1 MDQARRR
8 QVEAGWLA
16 HVRAG
21 GTTPWVQW
29 LDADRPAAGSP
40 VERLPG
46 AAQIETVR
54 RLAEVSAEDQL
65 LDGAEFESLADLV
78 LTRSAPGRG
87 MAEQPLSWGDTEAGS
102 FGAPPIDPALIP
114 SDELTRVCVG
124 VLAELMR
131 GRRPDPDH
139 ARADRRRPWAKPFLL
154 VGAPVST
161 AALRSALAADRKVE
175 GGRRPEVLV
184 VATNFDAMLQQVWTL
199 RVLRGAEPRWDK
211 FVARWAGRDQLPI
224 ASDIPLL
231 ADHWAERVGPERVH
245 VVVPEADDDRNG
257 HRHLRRTAATV
268 LGFPEPSAPRRV
280 DVPDLPPAAVDV
292 LRRVNLVLGGRVDP
306 DQRRAMVR
314 DWVHTLFRET
324 RQVRLRMPADLGDWA
339 QERSERMTQDLRAGG
354 YPVHGDLEQ
363 IVSRRTAEALDA
375 PRSGRV
381 LETALRACLLA
392 AKRQEPR

>member
-1 MDQARRR
+1 MDQAHRR

-16 HVRAG
+16 HVRGG
-21 GTTPWVQW
+21 GTTPWMQW
-29 LDADRPAAGSP
+29 INADPPAAGSP

-54 RLAEVSAEDQL
+54 RLAEVAAEEQL
-65 LDGAEFESLADLV
+65 LDGPDFENLANLV
-78 LTRSAPGRG
+78 LARSAPGRG
-87 MAEQPLSWGDTEAGS
+87 MAEQPLTWGDTDGAS
-102 FGAPPIDPALIP
+102 FGAPPIDPALTP

-131 GRRPDPDH
+131 NRRQASNH
-139 ARADRRRPWAKPFLL
+139 VRADRRRPWARPFLL

-161 AALRSALAADRKVE
+161 SALRAALAADRRIE
-175 GGRRPEVLV
+175 GGRRPEVLI

-199 RVLRGAEPRWDK
+199 RVLRGAEPRWGK
-211 FVARWAGRDQLPI
+211 FVNRWASRDQLPI

-231 ADHWAERVGPERVH
+231 AGHWAERVGPERVH
-245 VVVPEADDDRNG
+245 VVVPEPDDDRNG
-257 HRHLRRTAATV
+257 HRHLRRTAATI
-268 LGFPEPSAPRRV
+268 LGFPEPPAPQRV
-280 DVPDLPPAAVDV
+280 DVPALPPAAVDV

-306 DQRRAMVR
+306 DQRRALIR
-314 DWVHTLFRET
+314 DWVGTLFRES
-324 RQVRLRMPADLGDWA
+324 RQVRLRMPADMSDWA
-339 QERSERMTQDLRAGG
+339 QERSLRMTQDLRVGG

-363 IVSRRTAEALDA
+363 VVSRRTAEAHDA

-392 AKRQEPR
+392 AKR